1 MIDDDLQRKSVVGVN
16 VFLLCDVSGPQQWSL
31 QLKGWVGVVGSN
43 DSVALC
49 CLFSA
54 HALILSSFSFVAINK

>member
-16 VFLLCDVSGPQQWSL
+16 VFLLYDVSGPQQWSL

-43 DSVALC
+43 DSV
-49 CLFSA
+49 
-54 HALILSSFSFVAINK
+54 LSVVFFPLMPSFYPVFLLLR